1 MSPSDGIKKKK
12 KKSSLRLL
20 RDIILDV
27 SFCVISTESPGLFVA
42 HVPVILNGNREM
54 PYRTLTL
61 RGELLAPSL
70 TFYPDSIRLMPVPL
84 STKVSVNFNIT
95 ARGYRRYST
104 HRIIIQFVFF
114 SYSYSFFLIVS
125 STYCCN
131 FSAKGATSL

>member
-1 MSPSDGIKKKK
+1 M
-12 KKSSLRLL
+12 
-20 RDIILDV
+20 
-27 SFCVISTESPGLFVA
+27 A

-70 TFYPDSIRLMPVPL
+70 TFDPDSIRLMPVPL

-114 SYSYSFFLIVS
+114 SYSYSFFPIVS
-125 STYCCN
+125 STYCYN
-131 FSAKGATSL
+131 FSAKGPTSL